1 MSDPIFSYK
10 TIATSSSGIFT
21 EKRSKF
27 ISFAFPISSEEEA
40 ATHIEAI
47 RKEYYDARHV
57 CWAYVCG
64 EKSRIER
71 LNDDGE
77 PSSTAGKPIL
87 GQIHSKELTNTLV
100 VVIRYFGGVKLG
112 TGGLIQAYKAAA
124 SEALEAAEV
133 VEHELLT
140 RYILMFDFEYI
151 NPVMM
156 LLRNYEAITINSDT
170 DVNGYI
176 WTIDVYDR
184 NVESFEEEA
193 STLYKLKVKKKTE
206 KDE

>member
-1 MSDPIFSYK
+1 MSSSPIFSYK
-10 TIATSSSGIFT
+10 TIVAPATGIFT

-27 ISFAFPISSEEEA
+27 IALAFPISSEEEA
-40 ATHIEAI
+40 AKHIENI

-64 EKSRIER
+64 EKTRVER

-100 VVIRYFGGVKLG
+100 AVVRYFGGVKLG

-124 SEALEAAEV
+124 LEALEAAEI
-133 VEHELLT
+133 VEHELMT
-140 RYILMFDFEYI
+140 RYVLEFDFEYI

-156 LLRNYEAITINSDT
+156 LLRNHGAVTIDSDT

-176 WTIDVYDR
+176 WIIDVYDR
-184 NVESFEEEA
+184 ETDRFEKEA
-193 STLYKLKVKKKTE
+193 ATLYKLRLKKNE
-206 KDE
+206 DE